1 MPMDGFT
8 LHFLARELREALVG
22 ARVDRAVQP
31 ERDEVLLTMRNH
43 NENFN
48 VLFSASAGCARAHIT
63 RVKKNNPLEPPMLC
77 MLLRKHLSGAR
88 VTDVRQIDCD
98 RILEI
103 AFEHFDELGERTT
116 KTLVCEFMGKHS
128 NLIFL
133 TADGKIIDSA
143 RHVTEQ
149 ISSVRQVLPGLY
161 YQRPPAHGKL
171 PFLALE
177 PAALAARL
185 AEAPKTLHKAL
196 SECVSGLST
205 QTAREIAYR
214 TLGDESASTGSL
226 APEAVAEAVVRVMQ
240 EMLGEFSPA
249 LLYAPGEDAP
259 IDAVPIPF
267 KSRAHLDCR
276 PMPSL
281 SAALDEFY
289 RARDL
294 AERMQQKSAALHR
307 VLKNNLERSE
317 KKLAIQEE
325 ALLNCERAEDYRIK
339 GELLM
344 ANLHLVSKGAK
355 RVSVPNYYDEA
366 LTPMEIELDERIS
379 PAQNAQRYFKRYQK
393 ARSARKFALEQK
405 AIAQEEIRYLA
416 SQLLALETCTEEAEL
431 AEIREELE
439 KLGYVRAN
447 HNRRQMKKLPPST
460 PLRFTAPSG
469 AEIFVGKNNRQNDEL
484 TFSAKPGYVWLHAK
498 DMPGS
503 HVIIA
508 RENPDE
514 ATIRFAASLAAR
526 YSSGRESGRVPID
539 YALKKYVKKPS
550 GAKPGFVTYT
560 NQKTLYAEPLR
571 EA

>member
-185 AEAPKTLHKAL
+185 AEAPKTLHNFLRWK
-196 SECVSGLST
+196 
-205 QTAREIAYR
+205 R
-214 TLGDESASTGSL
+214 
-226 APEAVAEAVVRVMQ
+226 
-240 EMLGEFSPA
+240 
-249 LLYAPGEDAP
+249 
-259 IDAVPIPF
+259 
-267 KSRAHLDCR
+267 
-276 PMPSL
+276 
-281 SAALDEFY
+281 ALDK
-289 RARDL
+289 RAYL
-294 AERMQQKSAALHR
+294 
-307 VLKNNLERSE
+307 
-317 KKLAIQEE
+317 
-325 ALLNCERAEDYRIK
+325 
-339 GELLM
+339 
-344 ANLHLVSKGAK
+344 
-355 RVSVPNYYDEA
+355 
-366 LTPMEIELDERIS
+366 
-379 PAQNAQRYFKRYQK
+379 RYH
-393 ARSARKFALEQK
+393 
-405 AIAQEEIRYLA
+405 
-416 SQLLALETCTEEAEL
+416 C
-431 AEIREELE
+431 
-439 KLGYVRAN
+439 
-447 HNRRQMKKLPPST
+447 
-460 PLRFTAPSG
+460 
-469 AEIFVGKNNRQNDEL
+469 
-484 TFSAKPGYVWLHAK
+484 
-498 DMPGS
+498 
-503 HVIIA
+503 
-508 RENPDE
+508 
-514 ATIRFAASLAAR
+514 
-526 YSSGRESGRVPID
+526 
-539 YALKKYVKKPS
+539 
-550 GAKPGFVTYT
+550 
-560 NQKTLYAEPLR
+560 
-571 EA
+571 

>member
-226 APEAVAEAVVRVMQ
+226 APEAVAEAVVRVIQ

>member
-214 TLGDESASTGSL
+214 TLGDENASTGSL

-267 KSRAHLDCR
+267 KSRAHLDSR